1 MRAKTLVMMAAMVMA
16 AGLAAAQDAGAPSG
30 NGIQPVFVA
39 GNPSCASIGL
49 GFGFKI
55 DQSPNGTFTLTAG
68 TETVLTGGAVSDPNN
83 SVTISNSNDTYF
95 DWTSTLGLDAVIVKG
110 GPNANVYAYD
120 PPSEASSDSGLHSPI
135 NPNNG
140 TPYAISHIEFCYD
153 YEVDVTKTAE
163 TSYTRTW
170 DWNISKTVSPA
181 SWALFTGDSGTSGYT
196 VAVTKTGSTDSDWAV
211 SGTITIENNT
221 PFAATITSVADA
233 ISGFGA
239 VPVDCGVNFPYALAA
254 GGSLQCSYATALP
267 DGSDRTNT
275 ASVSTTGTVGGG
287 SSEAAVAFGA
297 PTTEVNASVNVI
309 DSNGMFWMFATSG
322 LQTYQR
328 TFTCDADEGVANN
341 TATIGETG
349 QSASASVS
357 VSCYDLDV
365 TKDADTSFT
374 RTWDWSIVKS
384 AAQDEVLLSLGQT
397 FTASYE
403 VTIDAESVD
412 SDWAVTG
419 SIWITNNHPSS
430 PASLVGVSDVVSP
443 AINATVEC
451 PTHVVPAGGS
461 IECSYSADLPD
472 GAARTNTATA
482 TLQNVTIDSMGAAT
496 PSGTTDFS
504 GSAGVSFGDPAEI
517 VNECVELSDSMV
529 EFTGGTQVCV
539 SGGLPATF
547 SYTVDIG
554 PFTEA
559 DCEQQQQEFVNVAS
573 LTTEDSQTS
582 LVEATASITVNLAC
596 DFGCTL
602 TPGYWKTHSV
612 YGPAPYDD
620 TWMLI
625 GEDTT
630 FFLSGQSYYGVLWTA
645 PKGGNAY
652 YILAHAYIAAE
663 LNFLNGA
670 SVPPEVQDTFDAATA
685 LFNAYTPEYI
695 GGLKNKPGDVTL
707 RSEFI
712 QYAATLDWYNNGLLG
727 PGHCSE

>member
-1 MRAKTLVMMAAMVMA
+1 MSRKNVPSIAFAVALVASLTLIIPT
-16 AGLAAAQDAGAPSG
+16 GQAQE
-30 NGIQPVFVA
+30 FVA
-39 GNPSCASIGL
+39 GNPSCTEL
-49 GFGFKI
+49 GYDFGYKP
-55 DQSPNGTFTLTAG
+55 QPEPPPSGTYSFPVDLINT
-68 TETVLTGGAVSDPNN
+68 
-83 SVTISNSNDTYF
+83 VTITSDGTYF
-95 DWTSTLGLDAVIVKG
+95 DWASTLGLDAVIVKG
-110 GPNANVYAYD
+110 GPNANVYVYD
-120 PPSEASSDSGLHSPI
+120 PPAESFSGSGLSSPI
-135 NPNNG
+135 NSNNG
-140 TPYAISHIEFCYD
+140 NPYAISHIEFCYD

-163 TSYTRTW
+163 TSFTRTY
-170 DWNISKTVSPA
+170 DWNISKSVSPA
-181 SWALFTGDSGTSGYT
+181 SWALFTGDSGTSTYT
-196 VAVTKTGSTDSDWAV
+196 VAVTKTGFTDSGWAI

-233 ISGFGA
+233 ISGIGA
-239 VPVDCGVNFPYALAA
+239 VKVDCGVSFPYALAA
-254 GGSLQCSYATALP
+254 GDSLQCSYVTALP

-275 ASVSTTGTVGGG
+275 ASVTTTGTVGGG
-287 SSEAAVAFGA
+287 SGEAAVAFSE
-297 PTTEVNASVNVI
+297 PTTEVNASVNVN
-309 DSNGMFWMFATSG
+309 DSNGMSWTFAASG
-322 LQTYQR
+322 FQTYR
-328 TFTCDADEGVANN
+328 RAFTCDGDEGVANN
-341 TATIGETG
+341 TAIIVETG
-349 QSASASVS
+349 QSSSASVS

-419 SIWITNNHPSS
+419 SIWITNNHPSRA
-430 PASLVGVSDVVSP
+430 ASLVGVSDVVSP

-461 IECSYSADLPD
+461 IECSYSADLQDASP
-472 GAARTNTATA
+472 RTNTATA
-482 TLQNVTIDSMGAAT
+482 TLQNVAIDAAGGVL
-496 PSGTTDFS
+496 PSGTTAFS

-539 SGGLPATF
+539 GGGLPATF

-573 LTTEDSQTS
+573 LTTEDGQTS

-602 TPGYWKTHSV
+602 TPGYWKTHSE
-612 YGPAPYDD
+612 YGPAPYDE
-620 TWMLI
+620 TWAMLSS
-625 GEDTT
+625 GADTT

-685 LFNAYTPEYI
+685 LFNAYMPEYI

-707 RSEFI
+707 RSQFI